1 MSIEFR
7 QQKIHELK
15 IAEDFREFLG
25 ENVADGEINLD
36 DTETIMFDYIDN
48 VVTDLDKDRIKK
60 DISNLMIEAQNME
73 IV

>member
-1 MSIEFR
+1 MSIEF
-7 QQKIHELK
+7 QAQKIHELK

>member
-7 QQKIHELK
+7 HKKIHELK